1 MTTNPPEDAKVLER
15 LQEYTDAAGNPER
28 MQKVTTGFNQSISA
42 IKLWLTKFGLSNA
55 EGVCEV

>member
-28 MQKVTTGFNQSISA
+28 MQKVTTGFN
-42 IKLWLTKFGLSNA
+42 
-55 EGVCEV
+55 